1 MLFLIKIELDLI
13 LQENKNLL
21 GIYLLELIMKIIL
34 LFALNITKQ
43 AIEFLNVILLK
54 MIILWLCKFE
64 FQKKSCVLTPMDPR
78 WLGYQKLKNNFIGIP
93 SIQWHER
100 SEFLKMDAQDLE

>member
-34 LFALNITKQ
+34 LFTSNVTKL
-43 AIEFLNVILLK
+43 AIEFLNVILLE
-54 MIILWLCKFE
+54 MIIL
-64 FQKKSCVLTPMDPR
+64 
-78 WLGYQKLKNNFIGIP
+78 
-93 SIQWHER
+93 
-100 SEFLKMDAQDLE
+100 